1 MSYPRICIQP
11 SISSGK
17 PTPALWSEIEAA
29 MRQPHIQDICDQIKL
44 LDGQDPDELSR
55 LKRQLPVITPHAC
68 RFDNDGTRKSANAVP
83 SGLVMLDIDHVAE
96 PRRFYAEHI
105 APVLDRTFGAVDGR
119 SATPVDGRSAAP
131 VLDRTFGAVDG
142 AQGTNDG
149 CANGGCANSGSPDGS
164 RERSETT
171 LREATAE
178 PSFVSEASQFREAEG
193 ETIVR
198 NANKIYFVAVTP
210 SGHGLR
216 IIAERKPGESIPD
229 AQRRIAD
236 LCRLPEY
243 DAVTHDLARASFLM
257 PWSYVLYCEP
267 HGLDFLEAQDTE
279 QWQQSCVDG
288 AKGTNGGC
296 AKSGSP
302 DGSRERSETTL
313 REATAEPSFVSGSES
328 TFRGIPYAT
337 IIRELTNL
345 LGGEPSIGE
354 RNQFY
359 FTLVRYMRYI
369 CDFNVDKCV
378 AVLPDFGLSLAERK
392 TTASSSINR
401 PRAGQIPDLL
411 NRAIATAQLIVENE
425 EATLETPETLKTLEL
440 PALPRVLELICRRLP
455 EGFRPAMVIASLPI
469 LGTLATRVRFQ
480 YLDKQEHSFSFMSC
494 ITAPAATGKSFIRKP
509 VNLLLTPI
517 DKQDA
522 IERAKEEEYKEA
534 LRASKNSKMQ
544 PTNPRACPRNN
555 GINVSIAKLLQ
566 LLSYSDGKHLI
577 GIGEEIDTLVKSERA
592 GVWSQK
598 SDIYRL
604 GFDNAKYGQNYMS
617 DASFSA
623 NVPVYYNLLLTGTPG
638 GMYRFF
644 KDVEDGLV
652 TRFCFAQL
660 PDMFGAD
667 IPAFENYT
675 PKEEEE
681 IIEIATRLDQA
692 EGFIACSH
700 VGTRVRRWLNDKRE
714 LAIRD
719 ESRATD
725 TLRKRSAVIGY
736 RAGMLAFLLN
746 NQKYDKAVGEF
757 ATWVAEYVFQNQM
770 QLFGA
775 MFEEV
780 AQEQIKVQER
790 TSAVVSL
797 LPQLPNTF
805 TKSELMA
812 LRARNGQSTRVD
824 MVLNRWRASGFIRI
838 TGRNTF
844 EKTHKCIMA
853 CAK

>member
-1 MSYPRICIQP
+1 MIPRICIQP
-11 SISSGK
+11 SISSGT
-17 PTPALWSEIEAA
+17 PTPVLWSEIELA
-29 MRQPHIQDICDQIKL
+29 MKQPFIQDICDQIKL
-44 LDGQDPDELSR
+44 LDGQDPEELSR
-55 LKRQLPVITPHAC
+55 LKKQLPIITPHAC

-83 SGLVMLDIDHVAE
+83 SGLVMLDIDHIDD
-96 PRRFYAEHI
+96 PRDIFSRCIF
-105 APVLDRTFGAVDGR
+105 PVLSTASTASELPTTGAAELQR
-119 SATPVDGRSAAP
+119 SDP
-131 VLDRTFGAVDG
+131 
-142 AQGTNDG
+142 
-149 CANGGCANSGSPDGS
+149 
-164 RERSETT
+164 
-171 LREATAE
+171 
-178 PSFVSEASQFREAEG
+178 
-193 ETIVR
+193 
-198 NANKIYFVAVTP
+198 KIYFVAITP

-216 IIAERKPGESIPD
+216 IIAERNANETIPD

-243 DAVTHDLARASFLM
+243 DSVTTDLSRASYLM

-267 HGLDFLEAQDTE
+267 SGLNFEDEAQM
-279 QWQQSCVDG
+279 QSVTAACS
-288 AKGTNGGC
+288 ASAGGP
-296 AKSGSP
+296 ADNSSRPRELIAAGSP
-302 DGSRERSETTL
+302 KKPAFWGALEVVETSC
-313 REATAEPSFVSGSES
+313 PSCCDDKLL
-328 TFRGIPYAT
+328 FRGVPYEA

-345 LGGEPSIGE
+345 LGGEPTIGE

-359 FTLVRYMRYI
+359 FTLVRYIRYI
-369 CDFNVDKCV
+369 CDFNAERCV
-378 AVLPDFGLSLAERK
+378 AILPDFSLSYQERLS
-392 TTASSSINR
+392 TAQSSINR
-401 PRAGQIPDLL
+401 PRKSYMPEMLE
-411 NRAIATAQLIVENE
+411 RAITTASLASDLPSTG
-425 EATLETPETLKTLEL
+425 EADLQHSDLTLP
-440 PALPRVLELICRRLP
+440 PLPRVLELICRRLP
-455 EGFRPAMVIASLPI
+455 ADFRPAMVIASLPI
-469 LGTLATRVRFQ
+469 LGALATRVRFQ

-509 VNLLLTPI
+509 INLLLTPI
-517 DKQDA
+517 DLQDE
-522 IERAKEEEYKEA
+522 IERKKEEEYKDA
-534 LRASKNSKMQ
+534 LRAAKNSKMQ

-617 DASFSA
+617 DNSFSA

-675 PKEEEE
+675 AAEERE

-692 EGFIACSH
+692 DGYLTCTHI
-700 VGTRVRRWLNDKRE
+700 GNRIRRWLNEKRE
-714 LAIRD
+714 IAIRD

-757 ATWVAEYVFQNQM
+757 ATWVAEYIFQNQM
-770 QLFGA
+770 QLFGQK
-775 MFEEV
+775 FEEI
-780 AQEQIKVQER
+780 AQAAIKEGEKRGKV
-790 TSAVVSL
+790 TSL
-797 LPQLPNTF
+797 L
-805 TKSELMA
+805 SELPMRFTRNELIA
-812 LRARNGQSTRVD
+812 LRARHGQSTAVK
-824 MVLNRWRASGFIRI
+824 MIISRWVKAGFIAQEGNNEYR
-838 TGRNTF
+838 
-844 EKTHKCIMA
+844 KTSKA
-853 CAK
+853 FQ